1 MKAEMFWFKN
11 LRIKGI
17 QLANTRCWLINSNC
31 RYKQR
36 EIFPGKKLM
45 ATGKRLAGFE
55 KDRPK
60 LLLCEKVVR
69 RKALKGNFR
78 SSSVVFKVMTSWNL
92 ILDSLPSK
100 TRISSEFCPEKLFRS
115 KLEGFLHKGTA
126 FKIENH
132 GQFFARVNRFLPSL
146 SLAVDT
152 EWAFCNYVVQ
162 NPPCW
167 RASSLLFPHWDIKTK
182 RPEPVNLHL
191 PLFWCPSGGIIM
203 SLPSSMADFVPRD
216 R

>member
-1 MKAEMFWFKN
+1 MTLSNWKMIAEPRSYSFRWRSRFRRRHVCFSSLLMARWSTQQPFENQQKNYCGEALKAKKRTYVFFAEMKAEMFWFKN

-55 KDRPK
+55 KDRQS
-60 LLLCEKVVR
+60 CFCVR
-69 RKALKGNFR
+69 RLFVRKALKGNFR
-78 SSSVVFKVMTSWNL
+78 SSSAVFKVMTSWNL

-115 KLEGFLHKGTA
+115 KLEGFLENMA
-126 FKIENH
+126 FKLKDI
-132 GQFFARVNRFLPSL
+132 GKSFQMSFL
-146 SLAVDT
+146 
-152 EWAFCNYVVQ
+152 FH
-162 NPPCW
+162 PC
-167 RASSLLFPHWDIKTK
+167 H
-182 RPEPVNLHL
+182 PE
-191 PLFWCPSGGIIM
+191 I
-203 SLPSSMADFVPRD
+203 
-216 R
+216 